1 MPNPH
6 SFETIAIVGNTR
18 DARVVDTLQALA
30 AHLHARGRRVL
41 ADVAMAPDFAS
52 TPVTK
57 LPEHE
62 LAPAAQLMMAVG
74 GDGTMLHAARLA
86 APHDLPVLGINRGRL
101 GFLADISPAQLGEH
115 VDQILAGRYVI
126 DRRAMLQAVLHSVD
140 GRTHSQA
147 LNDVVLQKWQ
157 TGRILDFETWIDGR
171 YVNTHAGDGVVIATA
186 TGSTAYALSCGGPIL
201 YPSLDAVVMAP
212 ICPHTL
218 AERPIVIHSDSVIE
232 VRLLPRPD
240 IHAQVTCDG
249 VSLGALT
256 PGDRL
261 VVSPAAGKVTLLH
274 PEDHD
279 YYRILRSKLRWGR
292 GDRNNNTAA
301 D

>member
-1 MPNPH
+1 SRCALHMAGRHDSVLQPHPTMPNPH

-101 GFLADISPAQLGEH
+101 GFLADISPAQ
-115 VDQILAGRYVI
+115 
-126 DRRAMLQAVLHSVD
+126 
-140 GRTHSQA
+140 
-147 LNDVVLQKWQ
+147 
-157 TGRILDFETWIDGR
+157 
-171 YVNTHAGDGVVIATA
+171 
-186 TGSTAYALSCGGPIL
+186 
-201 YPSLDAVVMAP
+201 
-212 ICPHTL
+212 
-218 AERPIVIHSDSVIE
+218 
-232 VRLLPRPD
+232 
-240 IHAQVTCDG
+240 
-249 VSLGALT
+249 
-256 PGDRL
+256 
-261 VVSPAAGKVTLLH
+261 
-274 PEDHD
+274 
-279 YYRILRSKLRWGR
+279 
-292 GDRNNNTAA
+292 
-301 D
+301 